1 MDWII
6 SALPTVTPIGGLLA
20 LGIWIVRQVV
30 IGSLIPSAT
39 HERILASK
47 EETIR
52 VLAEAGARRDAQT
65 DKLLATSETTLH
77 LLRSIAPSE
86 SDS

>member
-1 MDWII
+1 MDWLI
-6 SALPTVTPIGGLLA
+6 SALPTITPLGGLLA
-20 LGIWIVRQVV
+20 LGVWIVRQIVV
-30 IGSLIPSAT
+30 GQLIPAAT

-65 DKLLATSETTLH
+65 DKLLTTSETTLH
-77 LLRSIAPSE
+77 LLRSIAPAE
-86 SDS
+86 GDS

>member
-1 MDWII
+1 MDWLL
-6 SALPTVTPIGGLLA
+6 SALPTITPLGGLLA
-20 LGIWIVRQVV
+20 LGVWIVRQVV
-30 IGSLIPSAT
+30 VGLLIPAAT

-77 LLRSIAPSE
+77 LLRSIAPE
-86 SDS
+86 DER

>member
-1 MDWII
+1 MDWLI
-6 SALPTVTPIGGLLA
+6 SALPTITPIGGLLA
-20 LGIWIVRQVV
+20 LGVWVVRQVV
-30 IGSLIPSAT
+30 IGNLIPSAT

-52 VLAEAGARRDAQT
+52 VLSEAGARRDAQT

-77 LLRSIAPSE
+77 LLRSIAPKEE
-86 SDS
+86 S